1 MTGILGEV
9 GHLDT
14 DTRCDSQGRDY
25 SDVAA
30 SQGMPMTDAVTR
42 SSEEARRDSP
52 RLDLL
57 TP

>member
-14 DTRCDSQGRDY
+14 DIRCDSQGRDY
-25 SDVAA
+25 SDAVA